1 MIPQVKPWLGKE
13 ELKAVVEPVKNNW
26 LTEGPKCKE
35 FSEKL
40 NELMG
45 VEYGVFAPNGTLALY
60 LGLLALGIG
69 VGDKVIV
76 PNSTFIASANAVILT
91 GATPEFVDVD
101 EGFHID
107 YDKCLVKGDTKAIM
121 PVHLYG
127 TMIDMDETMRF
138 AEDMSLL
145 VIEDACQAIGV
156 KFKGQHAGTFGD
168 IGCFSFFADKTITT
182 GEGGYVV
189 CKTEAMYKKLLMLR
203 NQGRENSGTFIHP
216 SFGVNFRITD
226 LQAAIGLV
234 QLKKLDIIIQQ
245 KLKILEWYHKGLD
258 DIKEIRFFE
267 PNEDANFVPFRV
279 VLMCENAHL
288 LMEHLSVSG
297 VQSRGFF
304 YPLHKQPCF
313 EEYDYRDRYF
323 PNSIYGYEHG
333 VCLPVFPEL
342 TLKDVNFICEI
353 IKGFYDKT
361 L

>member
-1 MIPQVKPWLGKE
+1 MIPQVKPWIGKE
-13 ELKAVVEPVKNNW
+13 ELKAIVEPVKNNW

-35 FSEKL
+35 LSKNL

-69 VGDKVIV
+69 PGDEVII
-76 PNSTFIASANAVILT
+76 PNSTFIASANAVILA
-91 GATPEFVDVD
+91 GAKPTFVDVD

-107 YDKCLVKGDTKAIM
+107 YEKCLVKGNTKAIM

-127 TMIDMDETMRF
+127 TMVDMDDTMNF

-145 VIEDACQAIGV
+145 VIEDACQAVGV
-156 KFKGQHAGTFGD
+156 KFKGKHAGTFGD
-168 IGCFSFFADKTITT
+168 VGCFSFFADKTITT

-226 LQAAIGLV
+226 LQASIGLA
-234 QLKKLDIIIQQ
+234 QLKKLDTIIKR
-245 KLKILEWYHKGLD
+245 KLQFLEWYHKGLD
-258 DIKEIRFFE
+258 DIKDVKFFE
-267 PNEDANFVPFRV
+267 PNPDANYIPFRV
-279 VLMCENAHL
+279 VLMCEKAHE

-304 YPLHKQPCF
+304 FPLHKQPCF
-313 EEYDYRDRYF
+313 KEYNFFSRHF

-342 TLKDVNFICEI
+342 KEKDVKFICKL
-353 IKGFYDKT
+353 IKGFYDT
-361 L
+361 IL

>member
-1 MIPQVKPWLGKE
+1 MIPQVKPWMGKE
-13 ELKAVVEPVKNNW
+13 ELKAVKEPIKNNW
-26 LTEGPKCKE
+26 LTEGPQCKE
-35 FSEKL
+35 FSDKL
-40 NELMG
+40 NDMMG

-69 VGDKVIV
+69 PGDEVIL

-91 GATPEFVDVD
+91 GAKPTFVDVD
-101 EGFHID
+101 ESFQID
-107 YDKCLVKGDTKAIM
+107 YEKCLVKGDTKAVM

-127 TMIDMDETMRF
+127 TMVNMESTMRF
-138 AEDMSLL
+138 AEDMALL
-145 VIEDACQAIGV
+145 VIEDACQAVGV

-189 CKTEAMYKKLLMLR
+189 CKTEEMYKKLLMLR

-226 LQAAIGLV
+226 LQASIGLA
-234 QLKKLDIIIQQ
+234 QLKKLPTIISR
-245 KLKILEWYHKGLD
+245 KLKFLEWYHKGLD
-258 DIKEIRFFE
+258 GIKQVKFFE
-267 PNEDANFVPFRV
+267 PIKDANFIPFRV
-279 VLMCENAHL
+279 VLMCEDAHQ
-288 LMEHLSVSG
+288 LMEHLSNNG

-313 EEYDYRDRYF
+313 KEYNFINRDF

-342 TLKDVNFICEI
+342 TPQEIKYICDT
-353 IKGFYDKT
+353 IKEFYDTT